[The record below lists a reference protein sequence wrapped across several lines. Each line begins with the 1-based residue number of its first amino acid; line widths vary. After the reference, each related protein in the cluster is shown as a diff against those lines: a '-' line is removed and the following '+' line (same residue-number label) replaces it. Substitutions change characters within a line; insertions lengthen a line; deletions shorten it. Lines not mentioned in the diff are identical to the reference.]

1 MNHLFYF
8 STEDAEHIFEAATAK
23 NLTGPG
29 YAWIV
34 TEQALNAVNVP
45 LGRFISHRIY
55 MYTYI
60 VAGHLACRTRFCS
73 F

>member
-1 MNHLFYF
+1 MKLLYISQRFDPLFF

-23 NLTGPG
+23 NLTGAG

-45 LGRFISHRIY
+45 LGKFLS
-55 MYTYI
+55 YT
-60 VAGHLACRTRFCS
+60 VHVLLLQRLNKPF
-73 F
+73 